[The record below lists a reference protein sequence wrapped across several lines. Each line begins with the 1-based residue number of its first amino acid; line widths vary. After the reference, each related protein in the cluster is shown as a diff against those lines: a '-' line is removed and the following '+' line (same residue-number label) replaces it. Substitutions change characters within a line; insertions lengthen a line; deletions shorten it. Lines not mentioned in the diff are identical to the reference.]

1 MIVKKCCLY
10 LTFDLVGAEL
20 VRREELVVSSG
31 HHLET
36 LLVADEPLVSPFQ
49 SFTAKAVHVRQSP
62 AGQLE
67 HHHILNI
74 AKPTYAIV
82 IVLNIRSQV
91 NTRCKGSVRS

>member
-20 VRREELVVSSG
+20 VRREELVVSSS
-31 HHLET
+31 HYLET
-36 LLVADEPLVSPFQ
+36 LLVADEPLVSPFE
-49 SFTAKAVHVRQSP
+49 SFTAEAVHVRQPP

-74 AKPTYAIV
+74 TKPTHAIV
-82 IVLNIRSQV
+82 IFLNIRSQV
-91 NTRCKGSVRS
+91 NICKESVRS